1 VTETPPGGAP
11 APETAP
17 SPEEDPLLAELF
29 PPAPQGVVAPH
40 SPPPGA
46 APSATTPAPPQ
57 SPPHAAVAP
66 GPAPGSPLAPP
77 PGSPPQNPPPGTA
90 PRDDPAVPRPV
101 WGAPTQPVEDLPH
114 DEYYARRPVT
124 PPATEPAWQQPS
136 IGTSTKRSFPVAL
149 VVIAI
154 LVAVGLGFA
163 ATKLFFNGEPF
174 VYTGADG
181 EVSRVAPKKLLRPL
195 VGYQYQEIPRQ
206 TIDQMIELVR
216 AQSPQDAA
224 ALEEGLLRIDARQIS
239 QGGVQVGGV
248 IVMAIEPEMMADRGE
263 RASAIDE
270 LQEQFGDIE
279 RVEMGDKVAYL
290 GSRDTTSFAVSF
302 YENLLVMVLSPSEG
316 TAKTLANELLTHAP

>member
-1 VTETPPGGAP
+1 M
-11 APETAP
+11 
-17 SPEEDPLLAELF
+17 LAELF

-46 APSATTPAPPQ
+46 APSATTTPAPPQ

-66 GPAPGSPLAPP
+66 GPAPGPPLAPP
-77 PGSPPQNPPPGTA
+77 PGSPPQNPPGTA
-90 PRDDPAVPRPV
+90 PHDDPAAPPRV
-101 WGAPTQPVEDLPH
+101 WGAPTQPVEDVPH

-124 PPATEPAWQQPS
+124 VPATETAWQQPS
-136 IGTSTKRSFPVAL
+136 SGASTKRSFPVAPL
-149 VVIAI
+149 AIAV
-154 LVAVGLGFA
+154 LVAVGLGFVA
-163 ATKLFFNGEPF
+163 MKLFFNNEPF

-181 EVSRVAPKKLLRPL
+181 EVSRVAPKKFLRPL
-195 VGYQYQEIPRQ
+195 VGYQYQQIPQQ
-206 TIDQMIELVR
+206 TIDQMIAFVR
-216 AQSPQDAA
+216 TQSPEDAA
-224 ALEEGLLRIDARQIS
+224 ALEEGLLKIDARQIS

-270 LQEQFGDIE
+270 LKERFGDIE

-290 GSRDTTSFAVSF
+290 GSRDTAGFAVSF